1 MKHLPRFILSLAYV
15 LRRSM
20 TWGLAVTAVVTPLI
34 VERHLEPRN
43 AANFELSTQNAAAIA
58 FDRWQRGGRVR
69 TVAGSHPLLDLD
81 VPCREWEAL
90 SPSVRAAVQRRITW
104 GAIRGVQVDQYLVHD
119 GRTVLVRSVKED

>member
-1 MKHLPRFILSLAYV
+1 
-15 LRRSM
+15 M